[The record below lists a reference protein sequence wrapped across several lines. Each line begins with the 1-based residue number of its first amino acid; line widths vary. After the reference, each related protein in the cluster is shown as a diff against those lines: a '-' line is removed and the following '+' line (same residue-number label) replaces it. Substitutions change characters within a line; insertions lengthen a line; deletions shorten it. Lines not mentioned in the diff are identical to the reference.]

1 MKFGGI
7 VLMRQHRDWSTLLV
21 FIRGLKVVRS
31 TEAESRMVG
40 EAKGQSSGVIV
51 YILFVFGG
59 GGAGRPVEA
68 KGGLVGV
75 GSLPTVWVSERELRS
90 LGLQQAPFPTEPP

>member
-1 MKFGGI
+1 M
-7 VLMRQHRDWSTLLV
+7 

-59 GGAGRPVEA
+59 GGGGGTACGGQTRAGGSWISSHRV
-68 KGGLVGV
+68 GLR
-75 GSLPTVWVSERELRS
+75 ERTQVTGFTAS
-90 LGLQQAPFPTEPP
+90 TFPH